1 MGDRHAHSQIQTHP
15 HQLHVHPHHRPH
27 HEAGGI
33 KSLLPQ
39 KGPSVTQII
48 AIVTLLPV
56 GGTLLCLA
64 GITLVGTLIG
74 LAVAIPVFLLFSPVL
89 VPAALTLG
97 LAVAGFLTSG
107 AFGVTGLSSLSWI
120 LNYLKQGKS
129 VPENL
134 EAAKRRM
141 ADAAGHLGQKTKDAG
156 QTIQS
161 KAQEGKEGARTT

>member
-1 MGDRHAHSQIQTHP
+1 MADRHTHGQLQTHP
-15 HQLHVHPHHRPH
+15 HQHQHRP
-27 HEAGGI
+27 GGKM
-33 KSLLPQ
+33 KSILPQ
-39 KGPSVTQII
+39 KGPTATQIL

-56 GGTLLCLA
+56 GGTLFCLA
-64 GITLVGTLIG
+64 GITLICTLIG
-74 LAVAIPVFLLFSPVL
+74 LAVVIPVFLLFSPVL
-89 VPAALTLG
+89 VPAILTVG

-107 AFGVTGLSSLSWI
+107 AFGVTGLSSFSWI

-134 EAAKRRM
+134 DAAKRRM
-141 ADAAGHLGQKTKDAG
+141 ADDASHLGQKTKDVG

>member
-1 MGDRHAHSQIQTHP
+1 MADRHTHGHLHTHP
-15 HQLHVHPHHRPH
+15 HRRPH
-27 HEAGGI
+27 EGGGMM
-33 KSLLPQ
+33 KSLLPS
-39 KGPSVTQII
+39 KGPSATQIL

-56 GGTLLCLA
+56 GGTLFCLA
-64 GITLVGTLIG
+64 GLTLIGTLVG
-74 LAVAIPVFLLFSPVL
+74 LAVATPVFLLFSPVI
-89 VPAALTLG
+89 VPAILTVG
-97 LAVAGFLTSG
+97 LAVAGFMTSG

-134 EAAKRRM
+134 DAAKRRM
-141 ADAAGHLGQKTKDAG
+141 ADATAHPGQKKKDVG